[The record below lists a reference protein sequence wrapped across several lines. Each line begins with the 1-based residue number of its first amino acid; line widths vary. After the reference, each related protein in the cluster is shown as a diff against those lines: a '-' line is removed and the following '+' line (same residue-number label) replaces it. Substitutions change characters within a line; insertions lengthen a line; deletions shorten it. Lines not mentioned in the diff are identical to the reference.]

1 VSISNFLKEKKE
13 ITKDLKKLRKPKKV
27 IRFKNK
33 VCEFCG
39 RNRFNVVYRMN
50 SDKILAYKCDYCGNS
65 IFVKEKAKKG
75 VKKETKQPGE
85 NTEFK
90 CPVGGIEKC
99 VSEACSF
106 YNICKLI
113 KK

>member
-1 VSISNFLKEKKE
+1 
-13 ITKDLKKLRKPKKV
+13 
-27 IRFKNK
+27 
-33 VCEFCG
+33 
-39 RNRFNVVYRMN
+39 
-50 SDKILAYKCDYCGNS
+50 
-65 IFVKEKAKKG
+65 
-75 VKKETKQPGE
+75 GE

-106 YNICKLI
+106 YNNICKLI